1 MKVKVGVAPCDRCGR
16 ELMTDE
22 RHGGWYWQAGCSDI
36 YGDGCHG
43 HADEKQARE
52 ETVIIH

>member
-22 RHGGWYWQAGCSDI
+22 WHGGWYWQAGCSDI

-43 HADEKQARE
+43 HADDKQARE
-52 ETVIIH
+52 ETVVIF